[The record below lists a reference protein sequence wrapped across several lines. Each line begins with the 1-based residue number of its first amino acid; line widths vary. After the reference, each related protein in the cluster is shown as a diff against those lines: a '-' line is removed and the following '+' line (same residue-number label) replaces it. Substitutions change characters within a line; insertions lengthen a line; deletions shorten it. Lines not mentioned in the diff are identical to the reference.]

1 MNSSMRVATHAAPVR
16 QQVLVNLREAIL
28 EGLFKPGDRLYEQTL
43 CDLLGVSRTPI
54 REALRQ
60 LETEELIHIIPNK
73 GPVVRE
79 VTRQDAQDIYQVREM
94 LEGLAVR
101 LFAQVADDAAIASLE
116 AAVQGIESCIR
127 QKEYRVL
134 LKRKNEF
141 YDVLLKGC
149 GNKVVYQVL
158 GSLLA
163 RVTLLRGTSLAQPE
177 RPARSLEEIKKILA
191 AIKARDPDAAY
202 EASTAHIRQAAV
214 AALGNLPTD
223 SKKNFQ
229 K

>member
-16 QQVLVNLREAIL
+16 QQVLVKLREAIIA
-28 EGLFKPGDRLYEQTL
+28 GQFKPGERLQEQML

-60 LETEELIHIIPNK
+60 LETEELIQIIPNK

-79 VTRQDAQDIYQVREM
+79 VSRQDALDIFQVREQM
-94 LEGLAVR
+94 EGLAAR
-101 LFAQVADDAAIASLE
+101 LFAQTADDATIALLE
-116 AAVQGIESCIR
+116 EAVRNIESCIR
-127 QKEYRVL
+127 KKEHSLL

-149 GNKVVYQVL
+149 GNKVVYNVL

-163 RVTLLRGTSLAQPE
+163 RVTLLRGASLARPE
-177 RPARSLEEIKKILA
+177 RPPKSLKEIKKILS

-202 EASTAHIRQAAV
+202 EASTAHIRQAA
-214 AALGNLPTD
+214 ASAMQNLPE
-223 SKKNFQ
+223 SS
-229 K
+229 